1 MSDGKK
7 QVLSL
12 IQPTGNVHL
21 GRYFGAIQ
29 NWVNLQAQY
38 DCIYGVANYH
48 GMTTPF
54 DPQKLRTLTWD
65 VAFRLIACGLDV
77 NNIFIHTQIPEHT
90 ELTWIL
96 SCMTSYGELT
106 RMTQFKDKSQQI
118 TDSNKEA
125 FISAGLFTYPV
136 LQAADIL
143 IYRANYVP
151 VGKDQEQH
159 LELTR
164 NVATR
169 FNYVVKKEY
178 FPLPEALFTEIPKV
192 MSTADPT
199 RKMSASL
206 GEKHN
211 IDVFAD
217 PDRIR
222 KQVMSAVTD
231 SGDVRFPEMSPG
243 VENLFSLVKAA
254 GSTEVYEELLQM
266 YQNGTLGYGHLK
278 EQVANVLIEM
288 TDPFRKRLSELNADK
303 REVKNQLKASSARI
317 RERARQTVRDVR
329 ELSGLI

>member
-1 MSDGKK
+1 MQD
-7 QVLSL
+7 
-12 IQPTGNVHL
+12 
-21 GRYFGAIQ
+21 
-29 NWVNLQAQY
+29 QY
-38 DCIYGVANYH
+38 DCFYGVVNYH

-77 NNIFIHTQIPEHT
+77 NNIFIHSLVPEHT
-90 ELTWIL
+90 ELAWIL

-118 TDSNKEA
+118 SESSKDA
-125 FISAGLFTYPV
+125 FISTGLFTYPV
-136 LQAADIL
+136 LQAADII
-143 IYRANYVP
+143 IYHAHYVP

-164 NVATR
+164 NIATR
-169 FNYVVKKEY
+169 FNYVVKKDY
-178 FPLPEALFTEIPKV
+178 FPLPEPLYTEIPKV

-217 PDRIR
+217 PDRMR
-222 KQVMSAVTD
+222 KQIMSAVTD
-231 SGDVRFPEMSPG
+231 SGDIKYPAMSPG
-243 VENLFSLVKAA
+243 VENLFSLLKAS
-254 GSTEVYEELLQM
+254 GQTTSYNDLMSQ
-266 YQNGTLGYGHLK
+266 YQNGTLGYGMLK
-278 EQVANVLIEM
+278 EQVANAIVEM
-288 TDPFRKRLSELNADK
+288 TEPFRQKLKSLQADK
-303 REVKNQLKASSARI
+303 RAVKDQIKQSSARI
-317 RERARQTVRDVR
+317 RERAQQTLREVR

>member
-1 MSDGKK
+1 MEGKE
-7 QVLSL
+7 QVLSC

-29 NWVNLQAQY
+29 NWVALQEKY
-38 DCIYGVANYH
+38 DCIYGVVNYH

-65 VAFRLIACGLDV
+65 VAFRLMACGLDV
-77 NNIFIHTQIPEHT
+77 NNIFIHSLVPEHT
-90 ELTWIL
+90 ELAWIL

-106 RMTQFKDKSQQI
+106 RMTQFKDKSLQI
-118 TDSNKEA
+118 SESNKDA
-125 FISAGLFTYPV
+125 FISTGLFTYPV
-136 LQAADIL
+136 LQAADII
-143 IYRANYVP
+143 IYHARYVP

-164 NVATR
+164 NIATR
-169 FNYVVKKEY
+169 FNHVVKKEY
-178 FPLPEALFTEIPKV
+178 FPLPEPLYTEIPKV

-217 PDRIR
+217 PNRIR
-222 KQVMSAVTD
+222 KQIMSAVTD
-231 SGDVRFPEMSPG
+231 SGDVSYPDMSPG
-243 VENLFSLVKAA
+243 VENLFSLLKAS
-254 GSTEVYEELLQM
+254 GYTETYADLMHL
-266 YQNGTLGYGHLK
+266 YQSGTLGYGKLK
-278 EQVANVLIEM
+278 EEVANAIIEM
-288 TDPFRKRLSELNADK
+288 TEPFRQKLLILNADK
-303 REVKNQLKASSARI
+303 RAVKEQIKQSSAKI
-317 RERARQTVRDVR
+317 RERAQKTLKEVR